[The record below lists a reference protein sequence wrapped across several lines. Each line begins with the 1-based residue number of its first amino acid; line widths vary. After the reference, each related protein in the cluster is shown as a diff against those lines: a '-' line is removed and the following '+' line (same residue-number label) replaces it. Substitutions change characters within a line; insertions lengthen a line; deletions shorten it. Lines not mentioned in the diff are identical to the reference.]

1 MRVASGNGPTQREDR
16 TPIAQTNCIEA
27 RAGAHGAAA
36 CACAR
41 RGAAV
46 QPRRLAGAVESVGSV
61 GAGRP
66 EGERSQSAG
75 ATEVASARVAE
86 LTTYHNL
93 GYAVIF
99 DGPRAARSQPASAT
113 MARAAGQPGWHSGR
127 AGPPPREWRT
137 PLASQARTA
146 DGSST
151 CAKRQA
157 SPRVQDPV
165 WNFMHTPPPA
175 WLSRGSLQSFER
187 WPCLPQL

>member
-1 MRVASGNGPTQREDR
+1 MGRRRARVRGE
-16 TPIAQTNCIEA
+16 AQPCS
-27 RAGAHGAAA
+27 
-36 CACAR
+36 
-41 RGAAV
+41 RG
-46 QPRRLAGAVESVGSV
+46 GSLEPLSQLSQLGQF

>member
-16 TPIAQTNCIEA
+16 TSIAQTNCIEA

-46 QPRRLAGAVESVGSV
+46 QPRRLAGAVESVESVGSV

-75 ATEVASARVAE
+75 ATEVASARGAE

-113 MARAAGQPGWHSGR
+113 MARAAKDSRGQGWHSGR
-127 AGPPPREWRT
+127 ACIRVVQGRRRESGAHLWLLRLARRT
-137 PLASQARTA
+137 GRAHARSGRHRHACRIQSGT
-146 DGSST
+146 S
-151 CAKRQA
+151 CIRRRQ
-157 SPRVQDPV
+157 P
-165 WNFMHTPPPA
+165 
-175 WLSRGSLQSFER
+175 G
-187 WPCLPQL
+187 

>member
-46 QPRRLAGAVESVGSV
+46 QPRRLAGAVESVESVGSV

-99 DGPRAARSQPASAT
+99 DGPRAASQPARLWPGQQGSRAGIRVVQGRRRESGAHLWLLRL
-113 MARAAGQPGWHSGR
+113 ARRTGRAHARSGRHRHACRIQSGTSCIRRRQPG
-127 AGPPPREWRT
+127 
-137 PLASQARTA
+137 
-146 DGSST
+146 
-151 CAKRQA
+151 
-157 SPRVQDPV
+157 
-165 WNFMHTPPPA
+165 
-175 WLSRGSLQSFER
+175 
-187 WPCLPQL
+187 